1 MARARRRRTIAAPPE
16 RLWEVVADPHH
27 LPRWWPGVERVE
39 EATTET
45 WTEVFRSRR
54 GKTVRAD
61 FSRVEADRPRLLRW
75 RQDVEATPFE
85 RFMSDALTEVRL
97 EPADDGPG
105 TRVELATR
113 QRLRGLARF
122 GGFLFRGATRRQ
134 LDEALAGLDA
144 IAGDARGDG

>member
-1 MARARRRRTIAAPPE
+1 M
-16 RLWEVVADPHH
+16 VADPHH

-39 EATTET
+39 EASDEA

-61 FSRVEADRPRLLRW
+61 FTRLEADEPRLVRW
-75 RQDVEATPFE
+75 RQEVEATPFE
-85 RFMSDALTEVRL
+85 RFLSEAVTEIRL
-97 EPADDGPG
+97 EPDSSGTR

-113 QRLRGLARF
+113 QRLRGMARL
-122 GGFLFRGATRRQ
+122 GGVLFRGASRRQ

-144 IAGDARGDG
+144 IAGR

>member
-1 MARARRRRTIAAPPE
+1 MPRTRRRRSIAARPE
-16 RLWEVVADPHH
+16 DIWRVVADPHH

-39 EATTET
+39 EASDEA

-61 FSRVEADRPRLLRW
+61 FTRLEADEPRLVRW
-75 RQDVEATPFE
+75 RQEVEATPFE
-85 RFMSDALTEVRL
+85 RFLSEAVTEIRL
-97 EPADDGPG
+97 EPDSSGTR

-113 QRLRGLARF
+113 QRLRGMARL
-122 GGFLFRGATRRQ
+122 GGVLFRGASRRQ

-144 IAGDARGDG
+144 IAGR

>member
-1 MARARRRRTIAAPPE
+1 VPRTRRRRSIAARPE
-16 RLWEVVADPHH
+16 DIWRVVADPHH

-39 EATTET
+39 EASDEA

-61 FSRVEADRPRLLRW
+61 FTRLEADEPRLVRW
-75 RQDVEATPFE
+75 RQEVEATPFE
-85 RFMSDALTEVRL
+85 RFLSEAVTEIRL
-97 EPADDGPG
+97 EPDSSGTR

-113 QRLRGLARF
+113 QRLRGMARL
-122 GGFLFRGATRRQ
+122 GGVLFRGASRRQ

-144 IAGDARGDG
+144 IAGR

>member
-1 MARARRRRTIAAPPE
+1 VPRARRRRSIAATPE
-16 RLWEVVADPHH
+16 EIWRVVADPHH

-39 EATTET
+39 EASEET

-61 FSRVEADRPRLLRW
+61 FTRIEAEEPRLVRW
-75 RQDVEATPFE
+75 RQEVEATPFQ
-85 RFMSDALTEVRL
+85 RFLAEAVTEVRL
-97 EPADDGPG
+97 EPEGDGER

-113 QRLRGLARF
+113 QRLRGMARF
-122 GGFLFRGATRRQ
+122 GGMLFRGASRRQ

-144 IAGDARGDG
+144 IARR